1 MPGCSL
7 AEVSELF
14 DRGEELHQCVGHA
27 TRDQRPDGDA
37 LEEAHADDR
46 ADDECGDDVRI
57 VLQQLDAAAARHGS
71 ENTTDDGGYAQGTL
85 EGIDHVGDGHVACR
99 NRHEDGSQKEY
110 DAPVQPIDGK
120 DVEHCRQSEKLQ
132 NEHDDDGIGDR
143 RIVTDDAEGED
154 QEQHEVFGIHEE
166 HLLCVDG
173 ENIAAEPADFL
184 SYI

>member
-1 MPGCSL
+1 M
-7 AEVSELF
+7 
-14 DRGEELHQCVGHA
+14 
-27 TRDQRPDGDA
+27 
-37 LEEAHADDR
+37 
-46 ADDECGDDVRI
+46 RI
-57 VLQQLDAAAARHGS
+57 ALQQLDAAAARHGG
-71 ENTTDDGGYAQGTL
+71 ENTADDGGDAQGTL
-85 EGIDHVGDGHVACR
+85 EGVDHVGDGHVACC
-99 NRHEDGSQKEY
+99 NRHEDGSQKKH

-120 DVEHCRQSEKLQ
+120 DVEHCRQPEKLQ

-173 ENIAAEPADFL
+173 ENMAAEPADFL